1 MSLPKLAALL
11 SAGALAAT
19 FALGAI
25 AQDVMADPAIA
36 SMSPEQLVESRVA
49 AMKQNGGILRGAG
62 ALTGAEAVAA
72 ADTLIQNYTNF
83 KVMFPEGSAVGNS
96 EALPA
101 IWENKDAF
109 LAIFDKGITA
119 AQEMK
124 AAAEAGNADAYG
136 AALKALGGTCGECH
150 QQFRA

>member
-1 MSLPKLAALL
+1 MS
-11 SAGALAAT
+11 
-19 FALGAI
+19 FVDAI
-25 AQDVMADPAIA
+25 K
-36 SMSPEQLVESRVA
+36 SYF
-49 AMKQNGGILRGAG
+49 K
-62 ALTGAEAVAA
+62 
-72 ADTLIQNYTNF
+72 NYANF